1 MNRTIRIPSIG
12 AMLMLVVVLITV
24 SAQISGVSAQGVTP
38 LNEHTALLENERN
51 TIDIIERFGS
61 SVVAV
66 NVEIL
71 GERLNPFGDQF
82 NLPNQPELRQGS
94 SSGFVIDERGRM
106 ITNFH
111 VIQGALESNSVTLL
125 ENATISVSF
134 PDGSVEAEVR
144 VVGANPDNDLALL
157 ELVDPDALPAG
168 TVPLLFADSSGL
180 RVGQKVIAIGN
191 PFGLQSTVTTGIVS
205 AVGRELTSVGQ
216 IEIPMIQTD
225 AAINPGNSGGPLL
238 NSSGEL
244 IGINTAIIPGQ
255 GLGGRPGNLGIGFA
269 VPVDLLADSLAG
281 LESGGLTGLAAAR
294 ATILER
300 PRLGIGIAS
309 LRGVP
314 EAVRSSLDL
323 PTSGIVITSVVPD
336 GPADRAGIIGP
347 QFDAEVGGQ
356 TFPAGGDII
365 LEVEGEVVE
374 DNVDIIDIVLS
385 KQVGDSL
392 TLTVWRGGDTRDVTV
407 ELFVVDEPATEN

>member
-1 MNRTIRIPSIG
+1 M
-12 AMLMLVVVLITV
+12 
-24 SAQISGVSAQGVTP
+24 
-38 LNEHTALLENERN
+38 
-51 TIDIIERFGS
+51 
-61 SVVAV
+61 SV
-66 NVEIL
+66 
-71 GERLNPFGDQF
+71 
-82 NLPNQPELRQGS
+82 
-94 SSGFVIDERGRM
+94 
-106 ITNFH
+106 
-111 VIQGALESNSVTLL
+111 
-125 ENATISVSF
+125 
-134 PDGSVEAEVR
+134 
-144 VVGANPDNDLALL
+144 
-157 ELVDPDALPAG
+157 
-168 TVPLLFADSSGL
+168 
-180 RVGQKVIAIGN
+180 
-191 PFGLQSTVTTGIVS
+191 
-205 AVGRELTSVGQ
+205 VGRELTSVGQ

-294 ATILER
+294 TTILER

-314 EAVRSSLDL
+314 GAVRSSLDL
-323 PTSGIVITSVVPD
+323 PTNGIVITSVVPD
-336 GPADRAGIIGP
+336 GPADRAGLIGP

-365 LEVEGEVVE
+365 LEVEGEVVK

-392 TLTVWRGGDTRDVTV
+392 TLTV
-407 ELFVVDEPATEN
+407 